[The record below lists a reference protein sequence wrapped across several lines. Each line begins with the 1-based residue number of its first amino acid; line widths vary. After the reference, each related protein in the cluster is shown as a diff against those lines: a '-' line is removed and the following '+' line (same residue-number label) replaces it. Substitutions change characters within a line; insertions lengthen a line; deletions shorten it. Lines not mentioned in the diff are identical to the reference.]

1 MTYQDLFV
9 GSVAISLG
17 LLSLIAAIRNWELCY
32 QSWKAE
38 WLEALG
44 GRLAVRA
51 VYAMLGLGLISLGLA
66 IAAGFAP
73 NKSAVLAPRLLPAFA
88 DRQR

>member
-9 GSVAISLG
+9 GAVAVSLGTLG
-17 LLSLIAAIRNWELCY
+17 LLASIRNWDLC
-32 QSWKAE
+32 SWKTE
-38 WLEALG
+38 WIEALG

-51 VYAMLGLGLISLGLA
+51 VYAMLGLGLISLGFA
-66 IAAGFAP
+66 IASGFAP
-73 NKSAVLAPRLLPAFA
+73 NKSAMSPRLLPAFA